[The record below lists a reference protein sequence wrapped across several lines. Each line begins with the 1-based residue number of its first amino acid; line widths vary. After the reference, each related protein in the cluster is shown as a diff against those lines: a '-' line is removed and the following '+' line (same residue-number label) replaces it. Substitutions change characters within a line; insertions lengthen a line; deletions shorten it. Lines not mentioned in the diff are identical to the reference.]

1 MNWALYG
8 KWTNREKQKQKVQRA
23 LGATKQAR
31 QVELLSLDD
40 EKDDQS
46 KGNIIVANGNIVGAT
61 NGGVVTIN
69 GVGDE
74 REAQCVE
81 GFLFSPCIKSS

>member
-1 MNWALYG
+1 
-8 KWTNREKQKQKVQRA
+8 
-23 LGATKQAR
+23 
-31 QVELLSLDD
+31 VELLSLDD

-74 REAQCVE
+74 REA
-81 GFLFSPCIKSS
+81 

>member
-23 LGATKQAR
+23 LGAAKQAR

-81 GFLFSPCIKSS
+81 GSLFSPCIKSS